1 MWGGLGRLSV
11 QALTDVAESSEF
23 MLKFI
28 ERQRCL
34 QPVLFQNTI
43 HILLIIIYLFLV
55 LLHLYDWNDVVGDG
69 WPCVTWDRAHTFLPR
84 MEGIISLQAYRDSG
98 HQTIQWISNKH
109 CWDLAVTMPSLIR
122 WACHTS
128 EKIIKIRKLRPKHGR
143 HRKVET

>member
-1 MWGGLGRLSV
+1 MCGGLGRLSV
-11 QALTDVAESSEF
+11 QALTDVAESPEF

-69 WPCVTWDRAHTFLPR
+69 
-84 MEGIISLQAYRDSG
+84 
-98 HQTIQWISNKH
+98 
-109 CWDLAVTMPSLIR
+109 
-122 WACHTS
+122 
-128 EKIIKIRKLRPKHGR
+128 
-143 HRKVET
+143 